1 MEMIAHE
8 KYILMSLD
16 RKKLKKNGFR
26 YNRGMSDYDCDF
38 YSLKF
43 PALQYDKSTTVD
55 GEIIADMRTGEI
67 RLNAYNYGTKNY
79 YPPFYKNECSEVYK
93 PIIEKINSAFYNM
106 FNKIG
111 IIKSEESKCQ
121 I

>member
-8 KYILMSLD
+8 KYILMNSD
-16 RKKLKKNGFR
+16 RKKLKKNGFH
-26 YNRGMSDYDCDF
+26 YNKYISDSDCDF
-38 YSLKF
+38 YSVKF
-43 PALQYDKSTTVD
+43 PVLQYNNSTTVD
-55 GEIIADMRTGEI
+55 GEIIVDMNTGEI
-67 RLNAYNYGTKNY
+67 RVNAYNYGTRNY
-79 YPPFYKNECSEVYK
+79 YSPFYKKECSEVYE
-93 PIIEKINSAFYNM
+93 PIIKKINNAFYNM

>member
-43 PALQYDKSTTVD
+43 PVLQY
-55 GEIIADMRTGEI
+55 EIGRASCRERVSHI
-67 RLNAYNYGTKNY
+67 
-79 YPPFYKNECSEVYK
+79 V
-93 PIIEKINSAFYNM
+93 
-106 FNKIG
+106 
-111 IIKSEESKCQ
+111 
-121 I
+121 